1 MASRQPATQVGEG
14 HLRAVDGWAHVELLH
29 RRVLGQ
35 CAHAHLVTGHR
46 AGCAVKVRADGRR
59 ARAGHVN
66 AHLAEWQA
74 ALLRDVLGCGP
85 YIGERVAARRELHDP
100 IVAEAVGGD
109 SGGEVEEAG
118 DVVLDA

>member
-35 CAHAHLVTGHR
+35 CAHAHL
-46 AGCAVKVRADGRR
+46 
-59 ARAGHVN
+59 
-66 AHLAEWQA
+66 AEWQA
-74 ALLRDVLGCGP
+74 ALLRDVLGRGP
-85 YIGERVAARRELHDP
+85 YVGERVAARRELHDP
-100 IVAEAVGGD
+100 IVPEAVGGD